1 MTKFVIRHAAIKMN
15 VIEVT
20 GGKQA
25 ERDIVE
31 YAVHWYVKK
40 IMPRF
45 RTLDIEISIKKLN
58 DAYGYCFCN
67 STRSFEIDLKKG
79 LTLYELI
86 ATTCHEMTHLKQYA
100 TGELKEV
107 NYGAKWKGRLFKDS
121 IQYSKQPW
129 EKEAFKTEKEL
140 AFQCFKEIDFTF

>member
-1 MTKFVIRHAAIKMN
+1 MN
-15 VIEVT
+15 NIEVS
-20 GGKQA
+20 GGTRA

-31 YAVHWYVKK
+31 HTVHWCVQKM
-40 IMPRF
+40 MPRL
-45 RTLDIEISIKKLN
+45 RTLNIEVNITKL
-58 DAYGYCFCN
+58 DEAFGYCLCEDKRTFQ
-67 STRSFEIDLKKG
+67 IDLKKG

-107 NYGAKWKGRLFKDS
+107 NYGAKWKGRLFDDAVA
-121 IQYSKQPW
+121 YSKLPW